1 MPVADN
7 LYSQWVGW
15 LKILLPLGAL
25 ALLSTLFLFARNP
38 PAETEISLP
47 QVAELARDQ
56 QLTTPKFSGITDT
69 GAIMVVSARTARPST
84 AGPDVVD
91 VSDLR
96 LEMDN
101 PGGSTLLVTGI
112 TGNLDARA
120 RIARFSGLVRMVTS
134 TGYIMETGGL
144 TVTLDDGTAISD
156 GLLEIRA
163 PFGQLTAGQVTFQ
176 ADGSDT
182 GYQMLFTNGVTL
194 VYRPQD

>member
-1 MPVADN
+1 MAAADN

-15 LKILLPLGAL
+15 LKILLPLAAL
-25 ALLSTLFLFARNP
+25 GLLSTLFLFARNP
-38 PAETEISLP
+38 PASTEISLP

-56 QLTTPKFSGITDT
+56 QLTAPKFSGISDT
-69 GAIMVVSARTARPST
+69 GAIMIVSARNARPSSV
-84 AGPDVVD
+84 GPDVVD

-101 PGGSTLLVTGI
+101 PDGSTLLVTGV

-120 RIARFSGLVRMVTS
+120 QIARFAGLVRMVTS

-144 TVTLDDGTAISD
+144 TVTLDEGTAVSD
-156 GLLEIRA
+156 GLVEIRA
-163 PFGQLTAGQVTFQ
+163 PFGQLTAGQVSFQ

-182 GYQMLFTNGVTL
+182 GNQMLFTNGVTL
-194 VYRPQD
+194 VYTPQE